1 MDKSSINIS
10 FTELEPTADM
20 INRGVRCIVSKTDI
34 ILCDNEMVMRGIR
47 ALAQILIKERKMHK
61 YDIIKTIIDI

>member
-20 INRGVRCIVSKTDI
+20 IYRGIRCIVSHADI
-34 ILCDNEMVMRGIR
+34 VLCDNEMVMTGIK
-47 ALAQILIKERKMHK
+47 ALAQILIKERKMNK

>member
-10 FTELEPTADM
+10 FNELEPTADM
-20 INRGVRCIVSKTDI
+20 INRGIRCIVSNADVI
-34 ILCDNEMVMRGIR
+34 HCDNDMVMTGIKS
-47 ALAQILIKERKMHK
+47 LAQILIKERNVHK